1 MGQQQLL
8 LIVLGVLIVGIAILL
23 GVYVFQASS
32 VENKR
37 DVVINESVNVASLA
51 LQYYKKAKLYGGGQY
66 SFTGWDIPNELKNT
80 NNGTYTAQVYSDSVI
95 ITGTGNEYVTS
106 GVLVQVKTRVN
117 SQGIFTEVIN

>member
-8 LIVLGVLIVGIAILL
+8 LIVLGVIIVGIAVLL
-23 GVYVFQASS
+23 GIYVFEASS

-37 DVVINESVNVASLA
+37 DVVINESVNIGSLA
-51 LQYYKKAKLYGGGQY
+51 MQYYKKAKLYGGGQY
-66 SFTGWDIPNELKNT
+66 SFSGWDIPDDLKIT
-80 NNGTYTAQVYSDSVI
+80 NNGTYTAQVYSDSVV

>member
-8 LIVLGVLIVGIAILL
+8 LIVLGVIIVGIAVLL
-23 GVYVFQASS
+23 GIYVFQASS

-37 DVVINESVNVASLA
+37 DVVINESVNIASLA
-51 LQYYKKAKLYGGGQY
+51 MQYYKKAKLYGGGQY
-66 SFTGWDIPNELKNT
+66 SFTGWEIPADLQTT
-80 NNGTYTAQVYSDSVI
+80 NNGSYTAQVYADSVI

-117 SQGIFTEVIN
+117 SQGIFTEIIN